1 MIKKFDEYIK
11 ENYSDYISEEDYIAG
26 NYWPEDIETIDD
38 LDGQR
43 LNSIPSLYKERYRA
57 MIEYDIIVPDKGEE
71 TEEIV
76 RKIVTDEMRKM
87 SNQEVTIDA
96 VHKVQ
101 KRF

>member
-1 MIKKFDEYIK
+1 
-11 ENYSDYISEEDYIAG
+11 
-26 NYWPEDIETIDD
+26 
-38 LDGQR
+38 
-43 LNSIPSLYKERYRA
+43 